1 MNSTALTRE
10 LTATQLRSE
19 TMVKI
24 DALSQAGRQKIRLQ
38 LTHKIE
44 TTELDEIPIV
54 MREPLRRQ
62 PSVNRFADVY
72 ESLGLFTN
80 IKHGGTPYE
89 WKDKE

>member
-1 MNSTALTRE
+1 MNSTALTQE

-19 TMVKI
+19 TMVEK
-24 DALSQAGRQKIRLQ
+24 DTLSQAGRPKIRLQ

>member
-1 MNSTALTRE
+1 
-10 LTATQLRSE
+10 
-19 TMVKI
+19 MVKI
-24 DALSQAGRQKIRLQ
+24 NTLLQAGCPKIRLQ

-44 TTELDEIPIV
+44 TSELDEIPIV